1 MVTATGNI
9 QLINNSDKGSGNTLL
24 SSSQSY
30 REKIKSP
37 QYLSCIEPQYQKERK
52 SGVFGYEY
60 IIQASNEQP
69 SLKPLEKRL
78 LNDFGF
84 QKFIVCTDAGLGSE
98 ANRRF
103 NDIGD
108 RGFIVTQSLK
118 KLKESEQST
127 AMDDKNW
134 HRLSDGK
141 PVKNFREIRM
151 NPAAHT
157 DEIFYKERVHDGS
170 SVIGQLMIVTYS
182 PAYALYQ
189 QQVRQA
195 QIERAEKMVSAKSV
209 KKQRKNPNDPARF
222 VKVTAVTSDG
232 EIAAKKIYDI
242 DADAIKKEAAFDG
255 FYAVCTNLEDD
266 SVKDILSVSEGRW
279 KIEESFRILKTD
291 FESRPVY
298 VSREDR
304 IRAHFLTC
312 YLALLIFRLV
322 EKKIGSGYTASQII
336 KALRDYNLLRING
349 EGYLPE
355 YTRTELTD
363 RLHEVFG
370 FRTDTEV
377 IPTRKMRSIIA
388 STKK

>member
-1 MVTATGNI
+1 
-9 QLINNSDKGSGNTLL
+9 
-24 SSSQSY
+24 
-30 REKIKSP
+30 
-37 QYLSCIEPQYQKERK
+37 
-52 SGVFGYEY
+52 
-60 IIQASNEQP
+60 
-69 SLKPLEKRL
+69 
-78 LNDFGF
+78 
-84 QKFIVCTDAGLGSE
+84 
-98 ANRRF
+98 
-103 NDIGD
+103 
-108 RGFIVTQSLK
+108 
-118 KLKESEQST
+118 
-127 AMDDKNW
+127 
-134 HRLSDGK
+134 
-141 PVKNFREIRM
+141 
-151 NPAAHT
+151 
-157 DEIFYKERVHDGS
+157 
-170 SVIGQLMIVTYS
+170 
-182 PAYALYQ
+182 
-189 QQVRQA
+189 
-195 QIERAEKMVSAKSV
+195 MVSAKSV

>member
-1 MVTATGNI
+1 M
-9 QLINNSDKGSGNTLL
+9 
-24 SSSQSY
+24 
-30 REKIKSP
+30 
-37 QYLSCIEPQYQKERK
+37 
-52 SGVFGYEY
+52 
-60 IIQASNEQP
+60 
-69 SLKPLEKRL
+69 
-78 LNDFGF
+78 
-84 QKFIVCTDAGLGSE
+84 
-98 ANRRF
+98 
-103 NDIGD
+103 
-108 RGFIVTQSLK
+108 
-118 KLKESEQST
+118 
-127 AMDDKNW
+127 
-134 HRLSDGK
+134 
-141 PVKNFREIRM
+141 
-151 NPAAHT
+151 
-157 DEIFYKERVHDGS
+157 
-170 SVIGQLMIVTYS
+170 
-182 PAYALYQ
+182 
-189 QQVRQA
+189 RQA